1 VKGDG
6 PIGNEYHN
14 GVSHSECNGK
24 LNKNG
29 VYTFHLP
36 DFSVDE
42 KLTDGLT
49 YEKLL
54 NDVVTLLNSHLAKLG
69 DVLASETDLSE
80 SIAEEI
86 RVAIGRTELLLNK
99 RLRQFRI
106 QLERHLNPVPGE
118 KPTKLTDLHGLFS
131 LVDMQLDDIKKCF
144 DRIEKAR
151 INNWT

>member
-49 YEKLL
+49 YEARTQIGQT
-54 NDVVTLLNSHLAKLG
+54 NF
-69 DVLASETDLSE
+69 VL
-80 SIAEEI
+80 
-86 RVAIGRTELLLNK
+86 
-99 RLRQFRI
+99 
-106 QLERHLNPVPGE
+106 
-118 KPTKLTDLHGLFS
+118 
-131 LVDMQLDDIKKCF
+131 
-144 DRIEKAR
+144 
-151 INNWT
+151 